1 MLIRDAPRQSRPGQ
15 QLAPATLMAAP

>member
-15 QLAPATLMAAP
+15 QLAPTTLTAAP